1 MPVRRVSDPAW
12 WTERP
17 STGSAASDQ
26 TSAVELRLAG
36 PGDEA
41 GIAEVYVRTWQA
53 AYRGQIA
60 DDFLDSLSIEERTG
74 TWRQI
79 LDESVPGRACLVA
92 EEAGRIIGFA
102 HLSPSRD
109 EAAAPGTGELTAIYL
124 LEEHW
129 DKGVGRALLER
140 AVDLL
145 TEAGFGAVTLWVL
158 DTNAR
163 AQRFYEADGWARD
176 GATQVSDRGTFTL
189 FEVRYRRGLA
199 VSDGPTPDAPPDLF
213 EMPVRPVSP
222 TSTTPG
228 CCAELS

>member
-1 MPVRRVSDPAW
+1 
-12 WTERP
+12 
-17 STGSAASDQ
+17 
-26 TSAVELRLAG
+26 LAR

-41 GIAEVYVRTWQA
+41 GIAEVHVRTWQA

-74 TWRQI
+74 TWRRM
-79 LDESVPGRACLVA
+79 LAESMPGRACLVA
-92 EEAGRIIGFA
+92 EEAGRIVGFA
-102 HLSPSRD
+102 HVSPSRD
-109 EAAAPGTGELTAIYL
+109 EAAAAGTGELTAIYL

-129 DKGVGRALLER
+129 NSGVGRALLER

-145 TEAGFGAVTLWVL
+145 TEAGFDAVTLWVL
-158 DTNAR
+158 GTNTR
-163 AQRFYEADGWARD
+163 AQRFYEAAGWARD

-189 FEVRYRRGLA
+189 LEVRYRRGGA
-199 VSDGPTPDAPPDLF
+199 GCDSPPPDEPPARL
-213 EMPVRPVSP
+213 EMPARPVSP